1 MNVNVKVRIGG
12 SKKKQHG
19 GDTSGFYAFPPQR
32 IALINI
38 HLSGQLALH
47 LPASVIDRAIC
58 SCMGEENS
66 EVKGPESQTTK
77 RDQDG
82 GKPATAEGRKE
93 K

>member
-1 MNVNVKVRIGG
+1 MNVNARVRIGG
-12 SKKKQHG
+12 VKKKDDMVVTHR
-19 GDTSGFYAFPPQR
+19 GFYAFPPQG

-66 EVKGPESQTTK
+66 EVKGPESQIAK
-77 RDQDG
+77 RDIDD
-82 GKPATAEGRKE
+82 GKPAEGRKE
-93 K
+93 E